1 MPVSRKEKKDQ
12 RSPVLNNSPSP
23 PPKKSTPVKDNTPPP
38 KDKTKKKV
46 KEEAEEV
53 VDIIPETKSNDKK
66 KNENI
71 KLARYKVSIREF
83 DPKKIIVGEAV
94 KMSFDTTDKDGK
106 KVTIKNETHSI
117 EYNYSERPMYSK
129 DSKKQGTYP
138 AEKGPCII
146 GCPPWISDNGFNNA
160 NGKYFAYFLIK
171 SNHIAPEDLSEEE
184 KDKMFEEYD
193 ALIDIFINK
202 MTEAGEVIARQLC
215 KLYKAGKCN
224 IEGLVDK
231 KKTDD
236 NDGETVFKE
245 NPEEVIEEFVKVQK
259 RNEKR
264 DKTLPRAI
272 KVAMKKSR
280 MGDIDNT
287 VINLPGGGELPPSE
301 WGSLEGM
308 SITTEMDIRLYQIL
322 FNSKAYLQILGR
334 SLLILDLTERKSTST
349 LEESVAKWAAHD
361 SGRADSVRRQLE
373 LASQKVKTKT
383 LQKESLKNMKEGS
396 SEEGKSSFDGIVNK
410 KKKKSSD
417 DDDDDDVDMDKLSE
431 KTKKAMKA
439 ALKKGEDISFD

>member
-23 PPKKSTPVKDNTPPP
+23 PPKKSTTPKDSSPP
-38 KDKTKKKV
+38 KEKPKKKV
-46 KEEAEEV
+46 KEETEEV
-53 VDIIPETKSNDKK
+53 VDIIPETDKK
-66 KNENI
+66 KSENI
-71 KLARYKVSIREF
+71 KLARYKVSIRDF

-94 KMSFDTTDKDGK
+94 KSSFETTDKDGK

-117 EYNYSERPMYSK
+117 EYMYSERPVYTK
-129 DSKKQGTYP
+129 DSKKQGVHP

-146 GCPPWISDNGFNNA
+146 GCPPWVSENGFNNV

-171 SNHIAPEDLSEEE
+171 PIHIAPENLPEEE

-193 ALIDIFINK
+193 ALIDLFNNK
-202 MTEAGEVIARQLC
+202 MAEAGEVIAKQLC

-245 NPEEVIEEFVKVQK
+245 NPEEVIEEYVKVQK

-287 VINLPGGGELPPSE
+287 VITLPGGEELPPNK
-301 WGSLEGM
+301 WDCLESN

-334 SLLILDLTERKSTST
+334 SLLILDLTERKSVST
-349 LEESVAKWAAHD
+349 LEEVSAKWSAHD
-361 SGRADSVRRQLE
+361 SGRADSVRKQLE
-373 LASQKVKTKT
+373 LASQKVKTKN
-383 LQKESLKNMKEGS
+383 LQKESLKNVKEGS
-396 SEEGKSSFDGIVNK
+396 TEEGKSSFDGIINK
-410 KKKKSSD
+410 KKRRGSD
-417 DDDDDDVDMDKLSE
+417 DEEDEDDDVDMDKLSE

-439 ALKKGEDISFD
+439 AKKKGEDISFD